1 MIKFFINFFN
11 FIKKMQNF
19 EINMELNNENSI
31 SYPLS
36 NEDKILIDI
45 SSIDFISLGKNEETN
60 LFIFVLCPDKKSE
73 LILKLKANEE
83 SKLINLNKKLTAL
96 KNSQILIYT
105 NDKDI
110 SANFKIIGNFTEI
123 KTEIIKENKEKSLN
137 DFIKIDKK
145 ESYNKLSGKKLL
157 KNY

>member
-1 MIKFFINFFN
+1 
-11 FIKKMQNF
+11 MQNF

-123 KTEIIKENKEKSLN
+123 
-137 DFIKIDKK
+137 
-145 ESYNKLSGKKLL
+145 
-157 KNY
+157 